1 MRTIILTLFLLLCSS
16 FASANTNVLLLNV
29 TDNSVVNGS
38 AESNKVSIASISKL
52 MTIHT
57 VLKANQNLNETLTV
71 KSKLHNHTRLVR
83 GMKLSRLDLM
93 KLSLVY
99 SDNLAAVTLSENYPG
114 GQEAFINQMNEN
126 SKELGMT
133 NTYFGD
139 PTGLD
144 SDNSSTITDISILT
158 NTVSKYQIVRDAAK
172 MENLTVFANKGKKT
186 YTIKVNPTSKF
197 FGHDNII
204 AIKTGFTN
212 AAGFCI
218 TMLLHANDKIYNLV
232 VLGAHSSKERKKIIE
247 ASLNSINVDAK
258 EDKYIK
264 PMKRQHHRH
273 HYG

>member
-1 MRTIILTLFLLLCSS
+1 
-16 FASANTNVLLLNV
+16 
-29 TDNSVVNGS
+29 
-38 AESNKVSIASISKL
+38 
-52 MTIHT
+52 MTVHT

-71 KSKLHNHTRLVR
+71 QSKLSNHTRLVR
-83 GMKLSRLDLM
+83 GMKLTRLDLM

-114 GQEAFINQMNEN
+114 GREAFMHQMNEN

-133 NTYFGD
+133 STYFGD

-144 SDNSSTITDISILT
+144 SDNSSTISDISILT
-158 NTVSKYQIVRDAAK
+158 NTVSKYQLVRDAAK
-172 MENLTVFANKGKKT
+172 TENLTVVATKGKKSVK
-186 YTIKVNPTSKF
+186 IKVNPTSKF

-218 TMLLHANDKIYNLV
+218 TMLLHANDKVYNLV
-232 VLGAHSSKERKKIIE
+232 VLGAHTSKERKKIIE

-264 PMKRQHHRH
+264 TVKRQHHRH

>member
-1 MRTIILTLFLLLCSS
+1 MKNIILILFLL
-16 FASANTNVLLLNV
+16 FNTVAMANTNVLLLNV
-29 TDNSVVNGS
+29 TDNSVVRGS
-38 AESNKVSIASISKL
+38 IDSSKVSIASISKL

-71 KSKLHNHTRLVR
+71 KSKLRTHTRLSR
-83 GMKLSRLDLM
+83 GMKISRLDLM

-99 SDNLAAVTLSENYPG
+99 SDNLAAITLSENYPG
-114 GQEAFINQMNEN
+114 GKEAFMRQMNTDAT
-126 SKELGMT
+126 ELGMT
-133 NTYFGD
+133 STYFGD

-144 SDNSSTITDISILT
+144 SDNSSTISDIILLT
-158 NTVSKYQIVRDAAK
+158 SAVSKYQIVRDAAK
-172 MENLTVFANKGKKT
+172 TEKLTVIAKKGKKS
-186 YTIKVNPTSKF
+186 IKIRVKATSKF
-197 FGHDNII
+197 FGHNGMI

-218 TMLLHANDKIYNLV
+218 TMLLYSNEKVYNLI
-232 VLGAHSSKERKKIIE
+232 VLGANTSKERKKIIE

-264 PMKRQHHRH
+264 PAKRQHRRN

>member
-1 MRTIILTLFLLLCSS
+1 MKKIILILSLFFSTL
-16 FASANTNVLLLNV
+16 AMANTNVLLLNV
-29 TDNSVVNGS
+29 TDNSVVRGS
-38 AESNKVSIASISKL
+38 IDSTQVSIASISKL

-71 KSKLHNHTRLVR
+71 QSKLRNHTRLVR
-83 GMKLSRLDLM
+83 GMKMTRLDLM

-99 SDNLAAVTLSENYPG
+99 SDNLAAITLSENYPG
-114 GQEAFINQMNEN
+114 GKEAFMRQMNVN
-126 SKELGMT
+126 AKELGMT
-133 NTYFGD
+133 STYFGD

-144 SDNSSTITDISILT
+144 SDNSSTIGDISILT
-158 NTVSKYQIVRDAAK
+158 SAVSKYQIVRDAAK
-172 MENLTVFANKGKKT
+172 TENLTVVATRGKKT
-186 YTIKVNPTSKF
+186 IKIKVNPTSKF
-197 FGHDNII
+197 FGHDNMI

-218 TMLLHANDKIYNLV
+218 TMLLYSNDKIYNLV
-232 VLGAHSSKERKKIIE
+232 VLGAHTSKERKKIIE

-264 PMKRQHHRH
+264 PVKRQHRRH

>member
-1 MRTIILTLFLLLCSS
+1 MKNIILILFLL
-16 FASANTNVLLLNV
+16 FNTVAMANTSVLLLNV
-29 TDNSVVNGS
+29 TDNSVVKGS
-38 AESNKVSIASISKL
+38 IDSSKVSIASISKL

-71 KSKLHNHTRLVR
+71 KSKLRTHTRLTR

-114 GQEAFINQMNEN
+114 GREAFMRQMNEN

-133 NTYFGD
+133 STYFGD

-144 SDNSSTITDISILT
+144 NDNSSTISDVSILT
-158 NTVSKYQIVRDAAK
+158 SAVSKHQTVRDAAK
-172 MENLTVFANKGKKT
+172 TEKLTVIATKGKKT
-186 YTIKVNPTSKF
+186 IKIKVNPTSNF
-197 FGHDNII
+197 FGHDGML

-212 AAGFCI
+212 AAGFCV
-218 TMLLHANDKIYNLV
+218 TMLIYTNEKVYNLV
-232 VLGAHSSKERKKIIE
+232 VLGANTSKERKRIVEKTL
-247 ASLNSINVDAK
+247 SSINVAAK

-264 PMKRQHHRH
+264 PKKRQRYH

>member
-1 MRTIILTLFLLLCSS
+1 MKNIILTIFLL
-16 FASANTNVLLLNV
+16 FNTVAMANTNVLLLNV
-29 TDNSVVNGS
+29 TDNSVVKGS
-38 AESNKVSIASISKL
+38 IDSSKVSIASISKL
-52 MTIHT
+52 MTVHT

-71 KSKLHNHTRLVR
+71 QSKLHNHTRLVR
-83 GMKLSRLDLM
+83 GMKLTRLDLM

-114 GQEAFINQMNEN
+114 GREAFMRQMNEN

-133 NTYFGD
+133 STYFGD

-144 SDNSSTITDISILT
+144 SDNSSTISDISILT
-158 NTVSKYQIVRDAAK
+158 NTVSKYQLVRDAAK
-172 MENLTVFANKGKKT
+172 TENLTVVATKGKKSVK
-186 YTIKVNPTSKF
+186 IKVNPTSKF

-218 TMLLHANDKIYNLV
+218 TMLLRSNDKIYNLV
-232 VLGAHSSKERKKIIE
+232 VLGAHTSKERKKIIE

-264 PMKRQHHRH
+264 PMKRYRHHRH
-273 HYG
+273 YG